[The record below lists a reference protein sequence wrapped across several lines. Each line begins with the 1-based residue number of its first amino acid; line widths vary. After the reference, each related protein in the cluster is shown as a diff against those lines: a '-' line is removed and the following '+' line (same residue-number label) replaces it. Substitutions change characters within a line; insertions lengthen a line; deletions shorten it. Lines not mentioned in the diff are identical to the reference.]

1 MNLPNRLTILRIV
14 LIPFFVFFLLTNYF
28 EYSKWVA
35 LIIFTVASLTD
46 MADGKIARKKKLV
59 TNFGKFM
66 DPLADKILT
75 YSALCL
81 LVEDKLIWAVF
92 LIIILFR
99 EFAVAGIRMLAAVK
113 GTVIA
118 ADIFGKIKTVL
129 QMASIILYLLDY
141 AVLGYTPFIQQIS
154 DSFCR
159 TVGYIAYWTFILS
172 VIMTVIS
179 GINYI
184 VKNKEV
190 LKDD

>member
-1 MNLPNRLTILRIV
+1 MNKNVPNILTVLRIIAV
-14 LIPFFVFFLLTNYF
+14 PFFIYFFYSGNY
-28 EYSKWVA
+28 VA
-35 LIIFTVASLTD
+35 AFIIFIAASFTD
-46 MADGKIARKKKLV
+46 MLDGFIARKFNLV
-59 TNFGKFM
+59 SNFGKFM

-129 QMASIILYLLDY
+129 QMASIILYLFDY

-154 DSFCR
+154 DPFCR

-184 VKNKEV
+184 VKHKEV